1 MVRATPS
8 EEGVKAEEDKAGEEG
23 DAFEVPHTGRT
34 APMSEDKRADTPEQ
48 M

>member
-1 MVRATPS
+1 MRTTVLVRNTPS
-8 EEGVKAEEDKAGEEG
+8 EEGVKSEKDP
-23 DAFEVPHTGRT
+23 FEVPQTGRT